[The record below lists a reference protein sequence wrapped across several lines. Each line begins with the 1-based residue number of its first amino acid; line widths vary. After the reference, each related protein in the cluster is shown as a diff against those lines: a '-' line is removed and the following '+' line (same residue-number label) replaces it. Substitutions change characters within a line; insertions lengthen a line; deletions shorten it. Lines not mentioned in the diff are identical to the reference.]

1 MPSDSPLQAVVEYC
15 RSKTVSGSPVKAY
28 RDTAPAEE
36 GGVAV
41 TPPYVVVFDDGGSA
55 VRDFEGNEYGPQSV
69 RLTVY
74 ATDPAVARAIFDKV
88 VFDAQPPTSR
98 AGIEAAGTLLTYL
111 TGHSQAEVMLDRQ
124 PQEGRGRAR
133 YGTALQHTVSI
144 RFQVFT
150 TRS

>member
-15 RSKTVSGSPVKAY
+15 RAQTVSGSPVLAY

-36 GGVAV
+36 ANVKV
-41 TPPYVVVFDDGGSA
+41 VPPYLVVFDDGGA
-55 VRDFEGNEYGPQSV
+55 TVRDLEGNEFGPLSL

-74 ATDPAVARAIFDKV
+74 APTPDLARLTFDTV
-88 VFDAQPPTSR
+88 VYAAQPPEDR
-98 AGIEAAGTLLTYL
+98 AGIEAAGAILTYL
-111 TGHSQAEVMLDRQ
+111 TGFSQAEVRLDRK
-124 PQEGRGRAR
+124 PQEGRAIAR
-133 YGTALQHTVSI
+133 NVTALQHTVSA